1 MEFRSVINA
10 SCAVVYLEGRLAFS
24 SYPEFRAATLPILEH
39 PEVDEI
45 HLNMAAVTFLDS
57 SALGMILHFNQK
69 VGEARKGLA
78 IARPSPAIATIL
90 KVVNFEKLIK
100 ILP

>member
-1 MEFRSVINA
+1 MEFRSTIDAGRATVF
-10 SCAVVYLEGRLAFS
+10 LEGRLSFS

-45 HLNMAAVTFLDS
+45 HLDLAGVTFLDS

-69 VGEARKGLA
+69 AGVANKGLV
-78 IARPSPAIATIL
+78 ISRPSPAIATVL
-90 KVVNFEKLIK
+90 RVVNFGKLIK